1 MRSNSAPSASRET
14 GFTLLEV
21 MVAFSIAALAIA
33 LLYNGATGGLNATAT
48 ATKSHEALSLARSH
62 MAAIGKG
69 EAILPQETSGTDGD
83 GYSWH
88 LRIREIGS
96 RQMALSDSDTANDTK
111 PTNAVLYDV
120 QVKESWEVAGRSHE
134 ISLETHR
141 FDLRSAEGG

>member
-1 MRSNSAPSASRET
+1 MRPEPAPASDA

-21 MVAFSIAALAIA
+21 MVAFVIAALAIA

-48 ATKSHEALSLARSH
+48 ATKSEEALALARSH

-69 EAILPQETSGTDGD
+69 EAIAPQETSGVDGD

-88 LRIREIGS
+88 LRIRPIGQ
-96 RQMALSDSDTANDTK
+96 RQMTLSDSDTANDTK

-120 QVKESWEVAGRSHE
+120 QVRESWEVAGRTHD
-134 ISLETHR
+134 ISLETRR
-141 FDLRSAEGG
+141 FDMRTAGD

>member
-1 MRSNSAPSASRET
+1 MRPDPAES

-21 MVAFSIAALAIA
+21 MVAFVIAALAIA

-48 ATKSHEALSLARSH
+48 ATKSEEALALARSH

-69 EAILPQETSGTDGD
+69 EAIAPQETSGVDGD

-88 LRIREIGS
+88 LRIRPIGQ
-96 RQMALSDSDTANDTK
+96 RQMTLSDSDTANDTK

-120 QVKESWEVAGRSHE
+120 QVRESWEVAGRTHD
-134 ISLETHR
+134 ISLETRR
-141 FDLRSAEGG
+141 FDMRTAGD

>member
-1 MRSNSAPSASRET
+1 MKGSATGEAAHEA

-48 ATKSHEALSLARSH
+48 AAKSQEALSLARSH
-62 MAAIGKG
+62 LAAIGKG
-69 EAILPQETSGTDGD
+69 EAIAPQETSGTDGD

-111 PTNAVLYDV
+111 PTNAILYDV
-120 QVKESWEVAGRSHE
+120 QVRESWEVAGRSHD

-141 FDLRSAEGG
+141 VDLRSAAGG